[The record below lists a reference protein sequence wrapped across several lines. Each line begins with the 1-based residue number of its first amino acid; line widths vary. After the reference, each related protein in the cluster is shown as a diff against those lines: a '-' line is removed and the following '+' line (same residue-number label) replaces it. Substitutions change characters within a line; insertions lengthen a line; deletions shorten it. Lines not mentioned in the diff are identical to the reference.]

1 MTAIRRLGAHD
12 PLPGGHSVVLMRRL
26 AEDDPAGT
34 SLELVVTN
42 PDGSEETAT
51 LLDHDGNPLS
61 TQAGVSL
68 AMKRAEGE
76 GLKRIWLVDR
86 TAGAR
91 ESEVLAH
98 HGDHSF
104 PGETLDD
111 DDLEEGEHGPDMR
124 DIDTNTAPR
133 RF

>member
-1 MTAIRRLGAHD
+1 MTAIRRLAAHD

-34 SLELVVTN
+34 AIEMVVTN
-42 PDGSEETAT
+42 PDGSEETET
-51 LLDHDGNPLS
+51 PTGPDGSPLS
-61 TQAGVSL
+61 LEDAVPV
-68 AMKRAEGE
+68 AMQRATEE

-91 ESEVLAH
+91 EGAVLAGG
-98 HGDHSF
+98 GDHSF

-111 DDLEEGEHGPDMR
+111 DDLEDGEPGADMR
-124 DIDTNTAPR
+124 EIDTNTAPR

>member
-12 PLPGGHSVVLMRRL
+12 PLPGGHSIVLMRRL
-26 AEDDPAGT
+26 AEDDPAGIAI
-34 SLELVVTN
+34 EMIVTN

-51 LLDHDGNPLS
+51 PTGPDGVALSLDDAMP
-61 TQAGVSL
+61 L
-68 AMKRAEGE
+68 AMQRATEE
-76 GLKRIWLVDR
+76 GLRRIWLVDR

-91 ESEVLAH
+91 EGAVLSAA
-98 HGDHSF
+98 GDHSF

-111 DDLEEGEHGPDMR
+111 DDLEEGEPGADMR
-124 DIDTNTAPR
+124 EIDTNTAPR